1 MEIFKKFLKRKKENI
16 SNESKEDELVN
27 VEFFIKPWLYK
38 FNFTFAS
45 KNNPCY
51 SRRDC
56 YKESTG
62 KCLLEK
68 KGYEQKEGPVE
79 VYDSCLGL
87 KKYLEKFPK
96 PYNTLPFI
104 TSSDGKVFNVADGQH
119 RLCVA
124 IREKIEIY
132 VNAQIPKSKIKEL
145 EIENETDI
153 HICNY

>member
-1 MEIFKKFLKRKKENI
+1 MKFFSKLFKRENENSNNKIEKE
-16 SNESKEDELVN
+16 ELVN
-27 VEFFIKPWLYK
+27 IEFFMKPWLYK

-96 PYNTLPFI
+96 LYNTLPFI

>member
-1 MEIFKKFLKRKKENI
+1 MKFFSKLFKRENENSNNKIEKE
-16 SNESKEDELVN
+16 ELVN
-27 VEFFIKPWLYK
+27 IEFFMKPWLYK

-87 KKYLEKFPK
+87 K
-96 PYNTLPFI
+96 NI
-104 TSSDGKVFNVADGQH
+104 
-119 RLCVA
+119 
-124 IREKIEIY
+124 
-132 VNAQIPKSKIKEL
+132 
-145 EIENETDI
+145 
-153 HICNY
+153 

>member
-1 MEIFKKFLKRKKENI
+1 MKFFSKLFKRENENSNNKIEKE
-16 SNESKEDELVN
+16 ELVN
-27 VEFFIKPWLYK
+27 IEFFMKPWLYK

-132 VNAQIPKSKIKEL
+132 VNAQIPKSKIKE
-145 EIENETDI
+145 IKNTNETDI
-153 HICNY
+153 HICEF

>member
-1 MEIFKKFLKRKKENI
+1 MKFFSKLFKRENENSNNKIEKE
-16 SNESKEDELVN
+16 ELVN
-27 VEFFIKPWLYK
+27 IEFFMKPWLYK

>member
-1 MEIFKKFLKRKKENI
+1 MKFFSKLFKRENENSNNKIEKE
-16 SNESKEDELVN
+16 ELVN
-27 VEFFIKPWLYK
+27 IEFFMKPWLYK

-51 SRRDC
+51 SMRDC

>member
-1 MEIFKKFLKRKKENI
+1 MKFFSKLFKRENENSNNKIEKE
-16 SNESKEDELVN
+16 ELVN
-27 VEFFIKPWLYK
+27 IEFFMKPWLYK

-45 KNNPCY
+45 KNNTCY

-132 VNAQIPKSKIKEL
+132 VNAQIPKSKIE
-145 EIENETDI
+145 EIKNTNETDI
-153 HICNY
+153 HICEF